1 MRFGNLQKLMIG
13 FTSLVMLVLV
23 ALPAQAQEV
32 IWERNSRTEAQAPV
46 PEWLTGANERGL
58 AYGVVNGQPSLLV
71 ASRTGSLN
79 IRVLDALT
87 GEDVSNTIF
96 DLSSVSGGLFPI
108 NDVSFTEDGKVV
120 VTNLTTDA
128 SAAANPFKVYVFEP
142 TGGAP
147 IASFGYNSA
156 GVARFGDKAS
166 VTGSWSGGTFRV
178 LAAQQSSNP
187 GVILSITTT
196 DQGANWASDL
206 VTVTAEAAGNRAF
219 VGNSSVAVTANG
231 DFLVNGNGSL
241 VKRYSPT
248 GEYRVGQNI
257 GTTGSM
263 TGVRAFTVDDK
274 EYAVIYAYR
283 ETAAGTDPSLGYV
296 KAYDITNPEA
306 PELLFRSPKMAS
318 AASGNAING
327 DVDFRL
333 NDDGTFIVYGLAATQ
348 GLMAFGTAPAAPTPV
363 FAAWDFQGQVGI
375 FAGAAP
381 AKELAD
387 NLVSAEISRGAGL
400 REVSLNNAYSSNNFI
415 GATYE
420 DAVANDKY
428 LQIEIVLEPGYKAA
442 LSEIEYVFRRTNT
455 GPSTA
460 QWAYS
465 LDGGSTFALLGN
477 PIDLTVNAANDAV
490 YGPFDLEGVSA
501 LQNVESYTPLIL
513 RKYAWGASGDAGT
526 GAFGRS
532 ATQDDVVIKG
542 IVSVDPDYVPP
553 APVDTADL
561 IAELSGLVEVPANL
575 SPATGTVTAVLTDDV
590 LVVTGSFSDLEGT
603 YTMSHIHTGVAGTNG
618 GVIFTLDAEIAS
630 DGSGSYSAA
639 DNTFTLTPDQVAAL
653 LAGEYYINIHST
665 EFPAGEIRG
674 QLLADPNT
682 APTASAITAPAD
694 EAELTVAGFAS
705 TPFVPG
711 WSAATDADGD
721 RVVYVWQLAADADF
735 DTVLL
740 TISANTAT
748 TADLTFGAVDA
759 LLAEN
764 DVEVG
769 QTITLHH
776 RVVSTDGSALTV
788 GDAASVVL
796 TRGVVFDTFA
806 IADVYDVADG
816 TVVTIEGLV
825 TRAVGNETRLQD
837 NTAGIST
844 FGPTGSV
851 ISSLVATGDLAKG
864 DSVRITGQK
873 SDFNDLIQLSQ
884 ITEVVVLS
892 RENPLP
898 APQLVTLAEI
908 RDNGADYLSQLI
920 RVEGITISGS
930 GNFVANTSYNITDAT
945 VTQEGVV
952 EFRVPSAVN
961 TTLPGTAI
969 PDRAFNYEGVLA
981 IRQGLFRLY
990 PQEATDI
997 ELPALPLA
1005 GVYFI
1010 PQGANDQG
1018 FATLGEAVAALNEV
1032 GASDEVVFVIDGDL
1046 VETSPV
1052 RINRPDLTE
1061 DTPVAITP
1069 APGKNVTIS
1078 LPLLS
1083 LVDTGHV
1090 LINGSNDGEGER
1102 NMTIIK
1108 NGGGGGLLG
1117 VFSDSKDVIIANLT
1131 LTYEDALGAGTYA
1144 MIVNRH
1150 EVSGNTGRSE
1160 DLTIFNV
1167 GFGTPDKPWNDGIWL
1182 FGDANATPRA
1192 VHLNTSILEND
1203 FHVGRSGMRT
1213 QTHVST
1219 VVDGNRFFGYGFDAE
1234 VSLMRLNT
1242 PLSSFEFTNNE
1253 LVFVTTART
1262 AATTFIGFQAT
1273 NSLIEEVYVVNNT
1286 FSTGGFSGTEGA
1298 HNFYGFRHEG
1308 AASVADFITLHN
1320 TFRITDTGS
1329 TGIHAAVVR
1338 TAGSSNGSTM
1348 NFVNNIVSLER
1359 SAENTYAY
1367 VWQGTSLDANS
1378 NHFFNGGSGA
1388 IALVGE
1394 TRYATLNDF
1403 VTGTG
1408 NDNIS
1413 TTGSVEFVSLTNLR
1427 LTGSSIGD
1435 RNFAGVPIDLVPF
1448 DIDGNERSDTE
1459 PYKGAFEGDAFGTD
1473 LNIEDMPIAFVLN
1486 QNYPNPF
1493 NPTTTISYQLP
1504 VETQVQLNVYTVTG
1518 QLVATLVN
1526 DVRPAGVHQ
1535 VNFDATRLA
1544 SGVYVYRII
1553 AGDFIQTQK
1562 MTLIK

>member
-1 MRFGNLQKLMIG
+1 MRFGLRYSFLGIAMMALLFGITSQVSAQ
-13 FTSLVMLVLV
+13 FTTEWQRSI
-23 ALPAQAQEV
+23 AGDNLPAWFGANTDRGIAYLESGDNAYVLIASSAGFATTGNVRIVDAVTGADVGELDLTNYTGTGTFVVSDVAVSEDGKIFVTNFGQNNFHPFRVNMFDGISDTDPIEV
-32 IWERNSRTEAQAPV
+32 LNDGINAGETWQISRAISVTGSYSAGTATLYAISTGGNNSVAIYTQ
-46 PEWLTGANERGL
+46 TGANEPFSNTPR
-58 AYGVVNGQPSLLV
+58 VVALGTVGGTPHAAAVAPGEAAFYATGSGQPVTKYSADGTIIGTIPTAV
-71 ASRTGSLN
+71 VGTG
-79 IRVLDALT
+79 A
-87 GEDVSNTIF
+87 
-96 DLSSVSGGLFPI
+96 
-108 NDVSFTEDGKVV
+108 GKIKFLG
-120 VTNLTTDA
+120 TNLRGDEFLAVYDFPTNTAVLVNVVGGSPEDA
-128 SAAANPFKVYVFEP
+128 VSL
-142 TGGAP
+142 
-147 IASFGYNSA
+147 
-156 GVARFGDKAS
+156 
-166 VTGSWSGGTFRV
+166 GS
-178 LAAQQSSNP
+178 
-187 GVILSITTT
+187 SISLGSET
-196 DQGANWASDL
+196 N
-206 VTVTAEAAGNRAF
+206 
-219 VGNSSVAVTANG
+219 ANG
-231 DFLVNGNGSL
+231 
-241 VKRYSPT
+241 T
-248 GEYRVGQNI
+248 G
-257 GTTGSM
+257 
-263 TGVRAFTVDDK
+263 
-274 EYAVIYAYR
+274 
-283 ETAAGTDPSLGYV
+283 
-296 KAYDITNPEA
+296 DITA
-306 PELLFRSPKMAS
+306 K
-318 AASGNAING
+318 
-327 DVDFRL
+327 L
-333 NDDGTFIVYGLAATQ
+333 NDDGTVDVFLLGTNNGIARFSNEAAILAPPPSIVSWTFDGQPNAVLQGPVTASASEEFLTASVDRGPGLTATALTNGFVSSGFDVADFDAAVSGDKFYEIVVTADGGYQ
-348 GLMAFGTAPAAPTPV
+348 FDFEAIEYNFRRSGTGPNAFQWAFSTDGVNFVNLGEVIEYTTNPSSGSAFGPFSTSSIEEL
-363 FAAWDFQGQVGI
+363 QGITEVT
-375 FAGAAP
+375 
-381 AKELAD
+381 
-387 NLVSAEISRGAGL
+387 L
-400 REVSLNNAYSSNNFI
+400 RM
-415 GATYE
+415 
-420 DAVANDKY
+420 
-428 LQIEIVLEPGYKAA
+428 
-442 LSEIEYVFRRTNT
+442 
-455 GPSTA
+455 
-460 QWAYS
+460 
-465 LDGGSTFALLGN
+465 
-477 PIDLTVNAANDAV
+477 
-490 YGPFDLEGVSA
+490 
-501 LQNVESYTPLIL
+501 
-513 RKYAWGASGDAGT
+513 YAWGASSAGGT
-526 GAFGRS
+526 GGFGRI
-532 ATQDDVVIKG
+532 AGDDIVIRG
-542 IVSVDPDYVPP
+542 SVSVDEDFVPP
-553 APVDTADL
+553 TAPSNFATN
-561 IAELSGLVEVPANL
+561 LSGLVEVPANL

-694 EAELTVAGFAS
+694 AAELTVAGFAS

-735 DTVLL
+735 DAVLL
-740 TISANTAT
+740 TISTNTAT

-844 FGPTGSV
+844 FGPA
-851 ISSLVATGDLAKG
+851 SSLISGLVAAGDLAKG

-930 GNFVANTSYNITDAT
+930 GNFVANTTYNITDAT

-969 PDRAFNYEGVLA
+969 PDREFNYEGVLA

-1018 FATLGEAVAALNEV
+1018 FATLGEAVAALNEA

-1046 VETSPV
+1046 VETAAV

-1090 LINGSNDGEGER
+1090 LINGSGDGEGER

-1117 VFSDSKDVIIANLT
+1117 IFSDSKDVIIANLT

-1219 VVDGNRFFGYGFDAE
+1219 VVDGNRFFGYGFAAE

-1253 LVFVTTART
+1253 LVFVTTDRT
-1262 AATTFIGFQAT
+1262 EATTFIGFQAT

-1286 FSTGGFSGTEGA
+1286 FSTGGFSGAAGA

-1535 VNFDATRLA
+1535 VNFDASRLA